1 MVPSQLSNELHPF
14 GPRRI
19 QGLFGTR
26 TPKEARMFPTR
37 RLLSLFLLSGALAW
51 SQAKPSHPAPKAEV
65 DVFGG
70 YVFGSGNSNQLG
82 GGVLA
87 GMDLDRISKR
97 IGLTV
102 EFDRTSASSPPSP
115 VNATSEINV
124 LAGPRFSLRL
134 SSSSRVVPF
143 VDALIG
149 SETFHN
155 AGQAYTWQFNNH
167 TSFAWAF
174 DGGLDIPLSKH
185 FGVRGQ
191 GGYLGTSL
199 AGSTY
204 GGPAGSTFAGRAR
217 VAGTVVFR
225 F

>member
-1 MVPSQLSNELHPF
+1 
-14 GPRRI
+14 
-19 QGLFGTR
+19 
-26 TPKEARMFPTR
+26 MFPTK
-37 RLLSLFLLSGALAW
+37 LLFSLLMLSGGLAW
-51 SQAKPSHPAPKAEV
+51 SQAEPSRPAPKVGV

-87 GMDLDRISKR
+87 GMDMDKIYKR
-97 IGLTV
+97 LGLTV

-124 LAGPRFSLRL
+124 LVGPRFSLPL

-149 SETFHN
+149 SDTFHN

-167 TSFAWAF
+167 TSLAWAF

-185 FGVRGQ
+185 FAVRGQ

-204 GGPAGSTFAGRAR
+204 GGPAGTTFAGRIR
-217 VAGTVVFR
+217 VAGAVVFQ